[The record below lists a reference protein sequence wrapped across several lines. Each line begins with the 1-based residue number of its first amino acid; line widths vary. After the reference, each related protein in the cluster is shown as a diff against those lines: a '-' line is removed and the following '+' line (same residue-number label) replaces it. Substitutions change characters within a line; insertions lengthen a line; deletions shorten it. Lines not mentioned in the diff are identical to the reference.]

1 MDNGTKN
8 NFVLPN
14 YPFKSLNKNF
24 RETSKVNV
32 SRKFFAAI
40 PLFLDNKFFG
50 SLKIA
55 SNWGFPQTKA
65 NGIPREHGQRLSWP
79 NNPGISAFDAQRNET
94 ARSAGGIGLGGL
106 NCWCDLG
113 MRAAC
118 DRGVYIRRGPLQS
131 AMVFRGLALA

>member
-1 MDNGTKN
+1 MDKGTKN
-8 NFVLPN
+8 NFVSPH
-14 YPFKSLNKNF
+14 YSFKNLNKNF
-24 RETSKVNV
+24 RETFRENV

-55 SNWGFPQTKA
+55 STWGFHQTKA
-65 NGIPREHGQRLSWP
+65 DGIPREHGQRLSWP

-113 MRAAC
+113 MWAAC
-118 DRGVYIRRGPLQS
+118 ERGVYSRRRPLQS
-131 AMVFRGLALA
+131 ATVFRGLALA